1 MGNMLKHPS
10 SIKTEQTTSENI
22 SYLKKKKK
30 STDYPQTL
38 FGSNKP
44 KEPADGLFLWG
55 H

>member
-10 SIKTEQTTSENI
+10 SSKTEQTTSENI
-22 SYLKKKKK
+22 SYLKKK
-30 STDYPQTL
+30 STDYTQTL